1 MLIIQNRMKRVW
13 TIPAMFKAD
22 GSAAF
27 EHINLAP
34 GASEPVNEDHWAF
47 VSKGN
52 QVIEAL
58 LTERSLVVT
67 KSKKADLEAD
77 ELSNPPSPV
86 APAELTEKD
95 ERAKIES
102 KVELKEIDL
111 DEPAAGKTDRKAK

>member
-1 MLIIQNRMKRVW
+1 MLIIQNRQKRTW
-13 TIPAMFKAD
+13 TIPPMFKED

-34 GASEPVNEDHWAF
+34 GASEAINEDHWAF

-52 QVIEAL
+52 KVIEAL

-67 KSKKADLEAD
+67 KTKKADLDAD
-77 ELSNPPSPV
+77 ERANPASPV
-86 APAELTEKD
+86 APAELTDQD

>member
-1 MLIIQNRMKRVW
+1 MLMIQNRQKRLW
-13 TIPAMFKAD
+13 TIPAVFKED
-22 GSAAF
+22 GSAAY

-34 GASEPVNEDHWAF
+34 GASEPVNEDHWAY

-58 LTERSLVVT
+58 LTGRHLVVS
-67 KSKKADLEAD
+67 KSKKADLDAD
-77 ELSNPPSPV
+77 DLANPAMPE

-111 DEPAAGKTDRKAK
+111 DEPASGKTDRKAK

>member
-13 TIPAMFKAD
+13 TIPAMFKQD

-77 ELSNPPSPV
+77 ELANPPSPV

>member
-1 MLIIQNRMKRVW
+1 MLIIQNRQKRMW
-13 TIPAMFKAD
+13 TIPPMFKPD

-27 EHINLAP
+27 EHVNLAP
-34 GASEPVNEDHWAF
+34 GASEPVNEEHWAF

-58 LTERSLVVT
+58 LTGRHLVVSKT
-67 KSKKADLEAD
+67 KKSDLDAD
-77 ELSNPPSPV
+77 ELANPAMPE
-86 APAELTEKD
+86 APADLTEQD

-111 DEPAAGKTDRKAK
+111 DEPAQGKGKK

>member
-1 MLIIQNRMKRVW
+1 MLMIQNKQKRQW
-13 TIPAMFKAD
+13 TVPAMFKPD

-27 EHINLAP
+27 AHITLEP
-34 GASEPVNEDHWAF
+34 GASAPIEEDHWNF

-58 LTERSLVVT
+58 LTGRHLVVS
-67 KSKKADLEAD
+67 KAKKADVDAE
-77 ELSNPPSPV
+77 ELANPASPE
-86 APAELTEKD
+86 APADLTEQD

>member
-1 MLIIQNRMKRVW
+1 MLIIQNRQKRMW
-13 TIPAMFKAD
+13 TIPAMFKED
-22 GSAAF
+22 GSAAY

-34 GASEPVNEDHWAF
+34 GASEPINEDHWAF

-58 LTERSLVVT
+58 LTGRHLVVS
-67 KSKKADLEAD
+67 KSKKADVESD
-77 ELSNPPSPV
+77 ELVNPAAPV
-86 APAELTEKD
+86 APADLTEKD

-111 DEPAAGKTDRKAK
+111 DEPAQGKGKK